1 VLFDLRGKRKRAVQV
16 VYAGL
21 ALIFLVGFVGFSIGS
36 GNAPGGLL
44 DAIGLGGNSNS
55 GGSLSTQ
62 FDDQINAANAQL
74 AKHPNDP
81 TVLQRL
87 AKYEYFKGKQG
98 VSQDQTTGQVSVS
111 QDAHAELGH
120 SADAWEKYLK
130 VNKGKPD
137 PGTAAYMVQAYF
149 LLNDASGAAQ
159 AQRIVAEKTPSAG
172 SYGQLAFYLYAA
184 FDIPAGDAAAKKAE
198 SLAPKAQRK
207 QISSQL
213 DAIRKQAVKVK
224 KAQAKAQAKAQK
236 NAPAPT
242 APGANPLQNPF
253 GGVGGGP

>member
-1 VLFDLRGKRKRAVQV
+1 MLFDLRGKRKRVVQV
-16 VYAGL
+16 AYTLL
-21 ALIFLVGFVGFSIGS
+21 AAIFLIGFVGFSIGS

-44 DAIGLGGNSNS
+44 DAIGLGGS
-55 GGSLSTQ
+55 GGSSGSLSSQ

-81 TVLQRL
+81 TALVRL

-98 VSQDQTTGQVSVS
+98 VTQDQTTGQVAVS
-111 QDAHAELGH
+111 QDAHTELGH

-130 VNKGKPD
+130 VSKGKPD
-137 PGTAAYMVQAYF
+137 AGTAAYMVQVYY

-159 AQRIVAEKTPSAG
+159 AQRLVAEKTPSAG

-184 FDIPAGDAAAKKAE
+184 FDIPGGDAAAKKAE
-198 SLAPKAQRK
+198 SLAPKTQRK

-213 DAIRKQAVKVK
+213 GAIRKQAVKIK
-224 KAQAKAQAKAQK
+224 KQQAKAQK
-236 NAPAPT
+236 NAPPAT
-242 APGANPLQNPF
+242 TPGANPLQNPF
-253 GGVGGGP
+253 GGVGTGP